1 MTVGCRM
8 RRRNFIAALTGA
20 AATWPLAALGQQG
33 SDPLIGF
40 LSSHASDEA
49 RGQTDAFLRGL
60 AAFGY
65 IDGRSAKIEYRWA
78 NGQYDRLPALAR
90 ELVAL
95 RPAVLVAPGG
105 TPSARAAKSA
115 AGTIPI
121 VFVTSEAVRD
131 GLVASL
137 NRPGGNATGVDLM
150 TGELGPKRLELLI
163 QLVPG
168 ASVIGFLAN
177 AKNGYAETYA
187 QDVRVAARAFGRPLV
202 IVSAD
207 SELEKSFATFVEQGV
222 KAVVVQ
228 NDASFDAR
236 RSELIQLAAKH
247 HLPAIYHIREFPA
260 EGGLMSY
267 GPNLADSYYQGGLQT
282 GRVLKGAAVADLP
295 VVRPTRF
302 ELVINSKVAAALGL
316 AVPASL
322 LAQADEV
329 IE

>member
-1 MTVGCRM
+1 M
-8 RRRNFIAALTGA
+8 RRRQFIAGLTGA
-20 AATWPLAALGQQG
+20 AAAWPLASRAQQPQG
-33 SDPLIGF
+33 PLIGF

-65 IDGRSAKIEYRWA
+65 VDGRSAKIEYRWA
-78 NGQYDRLPALAR
+78 DGHYERLPALAR

-95 RPAVLVAPGG
+95 RPAVLAAPGG
-105 TPSARAAKSA
+105 TPSARAAQAAA
-115 AGTIPI
+115 AGIPI

-150 TGELGPKRLELLI
+150 TGELGPKRLELLL
-163 QLVPG
+163 QLVPN
-168 ASVIGFLAN
+168 ASPIGFLAN
-177 AKNGYAETYA
+177 AENGYAETYA
-187 QDVRVAARAFGRPLV
+187 HDVRAAAGALNRPL
-202 IVSAD
+202 IVVSTHAQNN
-207 SELEKSFATFVEQGV
+207 LEKSFMTFVEDGV
-222 KAVVVQ
+222 KALVVQ

-236 RSELIQLAAKH
+236 RGELIQLAAKH
-247 HLPAIYHIREFPA
+247 RLPAIYHIREFPA

-267 GPNLADSYYQGGLQT
+267 GPNLADAYYQAGLQT
-282 GRVLKGAAVADLP
+282 GRVLKGASVADLP

-302 ELVINSKVAAALGL
+302 ELVVNAAVARGLGL
-316 AVPASL
+316 AVPPSL